1 MKTMSEDTLYQ
12 RLSGEPGVRQLVT
25 LFYDRMD
32 TQSAASNIRA
42 MHASDLSDSR
52 EKLFEYF
59 SGWFGG
65 PALFVERYGHPRLRA
80 RHNHVDIGVEQRDA
94 WMQCMQ
100 LALAEMSL
108 DATLLADLLA
118 KIEPMADHMRNVDEQ
133 QPLSDC

>member
-1 MKTMSEDTLYQ
+1 MEQDTLYQ
-12 RLSGEPGVRQLVT
+12 RLGGESGVRQLVT
-25 LFYDRMD
+25 HFYNFMD
-32 TQSAASNIRA
+32 TLATATTVRA
-42 MHASDLSDSR
+42 MHNSDLSDSR
-52 EKLFEYF
+52 EKLFQYF

-80 RHNHVDIGVEQRDA
+80 RHNHLAIDVEQRDA

-108 DATLLADLLA
+108 VPALKEDLLA
-118 KIEPMADHMRNVDEQ
+118 KIEPMADHMRNVEEQ

>member
-1 MKTMSEDTLYQ
+1 MEQDTLYQ
-12 RLSGEPGVRQLVT
+12 RLGGEPGVQQLVT
-25 LFYDRMD
+25 LFYHHMD
-32 TQSAASNIRA
+32 TQSAATNIRA
-42 MHASDLSDSR
+42 MHSNDLSKSR

-80 RHNHVDIGVEQRDA
+80 RHNHVAIGVDDRNA

-100 LALAEMSL
+100 QALAEMSL
-108 DATLLADLLA
+108 DATLLEDLLA
-118 KIEPMADHMRNVDEQ
+118 KIEPMADHMRNVEEQ